1 MKAADRDSRIEK
13 ELAERVAPLREARP
27 TLDELHLARLTGAI
41 EAALDLEEQAPARRR
56 VPRAALL
63 GGLLAAA
70 AIALVTGM
78 TLRSSRR
85 ATPPATSALGSTVA
99 RDLPRTTPLL
109 VPYLGP
115 HDGASK
121 TGASTSLV
129 ALPGERARATIG
141 TRVRL
146 TLIGPG
152 RLLVLPVARGD
163 EIELAL
169 DGGRL
174 LADYDGHAGGSLA
187 IRSPGAVTTVVGTS
201 FAIDVTPFGTR
212 VGVAHGRVR
221 TEDATGQVWHVAAGT
236 SWTSAGGQVRRLPDD
251 LAAAMAEHEVA
262 WAGAL
267 DGAQAP
273 PSPEPRVR
281 APHQAA
287 RGSSVDGVALDAIY
301 AQAEEAMRRRD
312 LAQARHALE
321 TIVAR
326 DPTGSLRELALCDL
340 ARLALGEGDQ
350 AEARRLLAR
359 LPAPLHDPALAE
371 TADHLRCRAN
381 RSNATDRRDPCP

>member
-1 MKAADRDSRIEK
+1 MKAADRDSRIEN
-13 ELAERVAPLREARP
+13 ELVAPLREARP
-27 TLDELHLARLTGAI
+27 TLDELHRARLAGAI
-41 EAALDLEEQAPARRR
+41 EAALDLEKQAPARRR
-56 VPRAALL
+56 APRAAAL

-70 AIALVTGM
+70 AIALVTGL
-78 TLRSSRR
+78 TWLPPRLP
-85 ATPPATSALGSTVA
+85 TPPARPAPATVA

-109 VPYLGP
+109 VPYP
-115 HDGASK
+115 GAHQGAPK

-129 ALPGERARATIG
+129 ALPGERARAAIG

-152 RLLVLPVARGD
+152 RLLVLPVARAD

-174 LADYDGHAGGSLA
+174 LADYDGHAGGTLV
-187 IRSPGAVTTVVGTS
+187 IRSPGAVTTVVGTA

-221 TEDATGQVWHVAAGT
+221 TEDATGQVWQVATGT
-236 SWTSAGGQVRRLPDD
+236 SWTSAGGQMRRLPDD
-251 LAAAMAEHEVA
+251 LAAALAEHQTA
-262 WAGAL
+262 WAGDL
-267 DGAQAP
+267 DGSPATAP
-273 PSPEPRVR
+273 PEPRVD
-281 APHQAA
+281 APHRVAH
-287 RGSSVDGVALDAIY
+287 GSGVDGVALDAIY

-312 LAQARHALE
+312 LPQARHALE
-321 TIVAR
+321 TVVAR
-326 DPTGSLRELALCDL
+326 DATGSLRELALCDL

-350 AEARRLLAR
+350 AEARRLLAI
-359 LPAPLHDPALAE
+359 LPAPLHDRALAE

-381 RSNATDRRDPCP
+381 HPAGADGADPCR